1 MRWTNEILYS
11 SCPCRW
17 VTKVWVPRRWPH
29 TSIHNYRGWTVEE
42 PLPRWMASMTRGRQ
56 GPSESLS
63 HERIYYLSWNL
74 LPSFLRLEFNFD
86 SLLDTSSSFVVK
98 SHLKRHCCPYGPT
111 TFLPPFLSFSL
122 FSLAHPS
129 SLTWATAW
137 TAPATPPPAPLSRSV
152 PFDDGHSHLS
162 LSHSLSLSL
171 SLSLKQPRPRHTALP
186 PHNCPCRRPTKST
199 SFTPP
204 FSNPHCPQLLH
215 LPNYIMCNI
224 LAATM
229 HPVTETWASSV
240 RHCRPRPSS
249 TLMSANPLRSSSS
262 SRQKLS
268 IGEGLVHV
276 LAPVNHDMGVA
287 VCVPTARV
295 VVHRH
300 TL

>member
-171 SLSLKQPRPRHTALP
+171 SQTTTPTSH
-186 PHNCPCRRPTKST
+186 RPTPAQLPMSTTDQIHKLHTTIFKSPLPT
-199 SFTPP
+199 TPTP
-204 FSNPHCPQLLH
+204 SQLHHVQH
-215 LPNYIMCNI
+215 LG
-224 LAATM
+224 
-229 HPVTETWASSV
+229 
-240 RHCRPRPSS
+240 RH
-249 TLMSANPLRSSSS
+249 N
-262 SRQKLS
+262 
-268 IGEGLVHV
+268 
-276 LAPVNHDMGVA
+276 AP
-287 VCVPTARV
+287 C
-295 VVHRH
+295 HRD
-300 TL
+300 LGF

>member
-171 SLSLKQPRPRHTALP
+171 SNNHAHVTPPYPRTTAHVDDRPNPQASHHHFQIPTAHNSYTFPTTSCATSWPPQCTLSPRLGLLASAIAAHARAPPSCRQTLSGHPRHQGK
-186 PHNCPCRRPTKST
+186 N
-199 SFTPP
+199 
-204 FSNPHCPQLLH
+204 
-215 LPNYIMCNI
+215 
-224 LAATM
+224 
-229 HPVTETWASSV
+229 
-240 RHCRPRPSS
+240 
-249 TLMSANPLRSSSS
+249 
-262 SRQKLS
+262 
-268 IGEGLVHV
+268 
-276 LAPVNHDMGVA
+276 
-287 VCVPTARV
+287 
-295 VVHRH
+295 
-300 TL
+300 